1 MKISAVS
8 TRPFRIDLNRPI
20 GDANSPQG
28 RRAFAGLIVSV
39 HCASG
44 RGVSGGS
51 EHGGAETTGISIAPA
66 DAGDAIRGLAELLV
80 GADPRGVRGLWQR
93 MNDALFKGGA
103 VGVAG
108 DAMGSLDVAL
118 WDLKGRLAGE
128 PLWRLLGAA
137 DPRVRAYAS
146 GLDLPLADAELDA
159 YYRRM
164 AAAGVRAGK
173 LKVGLDLQ
181 HDLRRLAIVR
191 DALAT
196 APVGCGAPA
205 LMIDANEYWAP
216 KQAVRRVA
224 VFEERFDLTW
234 VEEPARRWDYRGL
247 RTVSRA
253 IRAAVATGENLDCLS
268 QYRPLVEHGAVD
280 IVQVGTNAGGITGAL
295 QVAELAY
302 AFDLPVAMMNSPGSF
317 LAHVAAA
324 LPNHLMI
331 EVLDAG
337 RGAIFDRDL
346 VLRDGYLHLGERP
359 GLGMVLD
366 EERLAAAE
374 AAAREAAAGEGGL
387 DAGAVPAGRR
397 AGAGLIEHPPER
409 WP

>member
-1 MKISAVS
+1 MKISAVR

-39 HCASG
+39 HCDSARGDSGGGGAAASG
-44 RGVSGGS
+44 I
-51 EHGGAETTGISIAPA
+51 AIAPA

-108 DAMGSLDVAL
+108 DAMASLDVAL
-118 WDLKGRLAGE
+118 WDLKGKLAGE

-137 DPRVRAYAS
+137 EPRVRAYAS
-146 GLDLPLADAELDA
+146 GLDMPLADADLEA

-191 DALAT
+191 DALA
-196 APVGCGAPA
+196 AGGAAPA
-205 LMIDANEYWAP
+205 LMIDANEYWSP

-247 RTVSRA
+247 RTVTRA
-253 IRAAVATGENLDCLS
+253 IRAAVATGENLDYLA
-268 QYRPLVEHGAVD
+268 QYRTLVEHGAVD

-295 QVAELAY
+295 QVAELAH
-302 AFDLPVAMMNSPGSF
+302 AFDLPVAVMNSPGSF
-317 LAHVAAA
+317 LAHMAAA

-337 RGAIFDRDL
+337 RGEIFDRDL
-346 VLRDGYLHLGERP
+346 VLRDGYVHLGERP

-387 DAGAVPAGRR
+387 SAGAIPAGRR
-397 AGAGLIEHPPER
+397 AGAGLIEVPPAQ

>member
-1 MKISAVS
+1 MKISAVR

-20 GDANSPQG
+20 GDANSPRG

-39 HCASG
+39 HCAG
-44 RGVSGGS
+44 KRGGTMR
-51 EHGGAETTGISIAPA
+51 GGADTEAAGIAIAPA
-66 DAGDAIRGLAELLV
+66 DAGAAIDGLAELLV

-93 MNDALFKGGA
+93 MNDALFKAGA

-108 DAMGSLDVAL
+108 DALASLDVAL
-118 WDLKGRLAGE
+118 WDLKGKLAGE
-128 PLWRLLGAA
+128 PLWRLLGASE
-137 DPRVRAYAS
+137 PRVRAYAS
-146 GLDLPLADAELDA
+146 GLDMPLSDAELDA

-191 DALAT
+191 DALAAGGT
-196 APVGCGAPA
+196 APA
-205 LMIDANEYWAP
+205 LMIDANEYWSP

-234 VEEPARRWDYRGL
+234 VEEPARRWDYSGL
-247 RTVSRA
+247 RTVTRA
-253 IRAAVATGENLDCLS
+253 IRAAVATGENLDYLA
-268 QYRPLVEHGAVD
+268 QYRTLVQHGAVD

-295 QVAELAY
+295 QVAELAH

-337 RGAIFDRDL
+337 RGEIFDRDL
-346 VLRDGYLHLGERP
+346 VLRDGHVHIGERP
-359 GLGMVLD
+359 GLGMVLN

-374 AAAREAAAGEGGL
+374 AAAGEGGQS
-387 DAGAVPAGRR
+387 AGAVSAGRR
-397 AGAGLIEHPPER
+397 AGAGLIEVPPER

>member
-1 MKISAVS
+1 M
-8 TRPFRIDLNRPI
+8 P
-20 GDANSPQG
+20 
-28 RRAFAGLIVSV
+28 
-39 HCASG
+39 
-44 RGVSGGS
+44 
-51 EHGGAETTGISIAPA
+51 
-66 DAGDAIRGLAELLV
+66 
-80 GADPRGVRGLWQR
+80 
-93 MNDALFKGGA
+93 
-103 VGVAG
+103 
-108 DAMGSLDVAL
+108 
-118 WDLKGRLAGE
+118 
-128 PLWRLLGAA
+128 
-137 DPRVRAYAS
+137 S
-146 GLDLPLADAELDA
+146 GLDLPLSDAELDA

-196 APVGCGAPA
+196 APGGPGGPRAPA
-205 LMIDANEYWAP
+205 LMIDANEYWSP

-253 IRAAVATGENLDCLS
+253 IRAAVATGENLDYLA

-295 QVAELAY
+295 QVAELAH
-302 AFDLPVAMMNSPGSF
+302 AFDLPVAMMNSVGSF

-337 RGAIFDRDL
+337 RGDIFDRDL
-346 VLRDGYLHLGERP
+346 ELRDGCVHIGERP
-359 GLGMVLD
+359 GLGLVLD

-374 AAAREAAAGEGGL
+374 AAAREAAAGTGGL
-387 DAGAVPAGRR
+387 EAGAASPGRR

>member
-1 MKISAVS
+1 MKISAVR
-8 TRPFRIDLNRPI
+8 TRPFRINLKRAI
-20 GDANSPQG
+20 GDANSPHG
-28 RRAFAGLIVSV
+28 RREFAGLIVSV
-39 HCASG
+39 HSDA
-44 RGVSGGS
+44 
-51 EHGGAETTGISIAPA
+51 GATGIAIAPA
-66 DAGDAIRGLAELLV
+66 GAGDAIGGLAELLV

-93 MNDALFKGGA
+93 MNDALFKAGA

-118 WDLKGRLAGE
+118 WDLKGKLAGE
-128 PLWRLLGAA
+128 PLWRLLGAS

-146 GLDLPLADAELDA
+146 GLDLPLSDAELEA

-164 AAAGVRAGK
+164 AAAGVGAGK

-191 DALAT
+191 DALA
-196 APVGCGAPA
+196 ADGMVPA
-205 LMIDANEYWAP
+205 LMIDANEYWSP

-234 VEEPARRWDYRGL
+234 VEEPARRWDYTGL
-247 RTVSRA
+247 RTVTRA
-253 IRAAVATGENLDCLS
+253 IRAAVATGENLDYLA
-268 QYRPLVEHGAVD
+268 QYRTLVEHGAVD
-280 IVQVGTNAGGITGAL
+280 IMQVGTNAGGITGAL
-295 QVAELAY
+295 QVAELAH

-337 RGAIFDRDL
+337 RGEIFDRDL
-346 VLRDGYLHLGERP
+346 VLRDGYVHIGERP

-374 AAAREAAAGEGGL
+374 AQARATPAGDDLPAAGGGF
-387 DAGAVPAGRR
+387 GGRR
-397 AGAGLIEHPPER
+397 AGAGLLEEPPDR

>member
-1 MKISAVS
+1 MKISAVR

-20 GDANSPQG
+20 GDANSPRG
-28 RRAFAGLIVSV
+28 RRGFAGLIVSV
-39 HCASG
+39 HCAG
-44 RGVSGGS
+44 KR
-51 EHGGAETTGISIAPA
+51 GGAMRGGADTEAAGIAIAPA
-66 DAGDAIRGLAELLV
+66 DAGAAIDGLAELLV

-93 MNDALFKGGA
+93 MNDALFKAGA

-108 DAMGSLDVAL
+108 DAMASLDVAL
-118 WDLKGRLAGE
+118 WDLKGKLAGE
-128 PLWRLLGAA
+128 PLWRLLGASE
-137 DPRVRAYAS
+137 PRVRAYAS
-146 GLDLPLADAELDA
+146 GLDMPLSDAELDA

-191 DALAT
+191 DALAAGGT
-196 APVGCGAPA
+196 APA
-205 LMIDANEYWAP
+205 LMIDANEYWSP

-234 VEEPARRWDYRGL
+234 VEEPARRWDYSGL
-247 RTVSRA
+247 RTVTRA
-253 IRAAVATGENLDCLS
+253 IRAAVATGENLDYLA
-268 QYRPLVEHGAVD
+268 QYRTLVQHGAVD

-295 QVAELAY
+295 QVAELAH

-337 RGAIFDRDL
+337 RGGVFDRDL
-346 VLRDGYLHLGERP
+346 VLRDGHVHIGERP
-359 GLGMVLD
+359 GLGMVLN

-374 AAAREAAAGEGGL
+374 AAAREAAAGEGGQS
-387 DAGAVPAGRR
+387 AGAVSGGRR
-397 AGAGLIEHPPER
+397 AGAGLIEEPPGH

>member
-1 MKISAVS
+1 VKISAVR
-8 TRPFRIDLNRPI
+8 TRPFRINLNRPI
-20 GDANSPQG
+20 GDANSPHG

-39 HCASG
+39 HCDAG
-44 RGVSGGS
+44 P
-51 EHGGAETTGISIAPA
+51 TGIAIAPA
-66 DAGDAIRGLAELLV
+66 DAGDAIGGLAELLV

-118 WDLKGRLAGE
+118 WDLKGKLAGE
-128 PLWRLLGAA
+128 PLWRLLGAGE
-137 DPRVRAYAS
+137 PRARAYAS
-146 GLDLPLADAELDA
+146 GLDLPLSDAELDA

-173 LKVGLDLQ
+173 LKVGLDLD

-191 DALAT
+191 DALAPAT
-196 APVGCGAPA
+196 ATSTAGTGAPA
-205 LMIDANEYWAP
+205 LMIDANEYWSP

-247 RTVSRA
+247 RTVSRG
-253 IRAAVATGENLDCLS
+253 IRAAVATGENLDCLA

-346 VLRDGYLHLGERP
+346 ELRDGYVHIGERP
-359 GLGMVLD
+359 GLGMVLN

-374 AAAREAAAGEGGL
+374 AAAREAAQGDGGL
-387 DAGAVPAGRR
+387 NAGAVPAGRR
-397 AGAGLIEHPPER
+397 AGAGLIEQPPDQ